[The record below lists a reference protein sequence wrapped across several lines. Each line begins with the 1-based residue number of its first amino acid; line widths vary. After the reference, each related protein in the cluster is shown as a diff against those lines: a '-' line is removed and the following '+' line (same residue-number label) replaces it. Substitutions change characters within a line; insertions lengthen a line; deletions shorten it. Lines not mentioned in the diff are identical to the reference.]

1 MDLEVVQQEVQTAVP
16 VEAEAL
22 DGSHGRLSAAME
34 SSAARLLA
42 AAGARRRRDPGMRRC
57 ETTRGAASR
66 TSTEKALF
74 EKRELDAS
82 NTKRHRAGSSK
93 TSRSSTRRSRRC
105 RSATRI
111 PRASRPG
118 FRRPRATGRWH
129 RARADPKR
137 VAAPPRPRPISSRN
151 DAARGGRRVAGR
163 RTIRSRRRRGR
174 STFASMPRPW
184 DGTSWGGRVAA
195 TRPRPRTI
203 HVRRGDGT
211 LGVLGGRV
219 AATPPRPRPIHVRFD
234 AAGTGPSWGK
244 TEDSKSRRRRATLR
258 SSREAD
264 SQAFGSQDCRPRGSS
279 FHYTRTAAVFTPEMM
294 LDATPAGSVRSLP
307 TPLSTIRSAPTP
319 ASTIRSIP
327 TPAGTIRSLPTPS
340 GTPASTPAPT
350 PTPRGRQRALSWAPS
365 DPAAAARPPAPSPHV
380 RLPARVFLR
389 RIAAT
394 PRPRTFLW

>member
-118 FRRPRATGRWH
+118 FRRPRATGRWR

-184 DGTSWGGRVAA
+184 DGTSWGGESR
-195 TRPRPRTI
+195 
-203 HVRRGDGT
+203 RRGR
-211 LGVLGGRV
+211 GRGRS
-219 AATPPRPRPIHVRFD
+219 TF
-234 AAGTGPSWGK
+234 AAGTGPSAFLGG
-244 TEDSKSRRRRATLR
+244 
-258 SSREAD
+258 D
-264 SQAFGSQDCRPRGSS
+264 SQRRHRG
-279 FHYTRTAAVFTPEMM
+279 R
-294 LDATPAGSVRSLP
+294 GRS
-307 TPLSTIRSAPTP
+307 TF
-319 ASTIRSIP
+319 
-327 TPAGTIRSLPTPS
+327 
-340 GTPASTPAPT
+340 ASTPP
-350 PTPRGRQRALSWAPS
+350 GR
-365 DPAAAARPPAPSPHV
+365 DPLGGRRKIQSRDDAARRSGRRARRTLRPSAPKTA
-380 RLPARVFLR
+380 ARAAVPSTTRGPR
-389 RIAAT
+389 RCS
-394 PRPRTFLW
+394 RPR